1 MSLPYIPPTDP
12 LKHSPIKGPGT
23 QQALL
28 LRARVT
34 RVDTQRWTVDLA
46 SSMDDRTFLDV
57 PLASPYVDYKGAG
70 FYGHAIQKALVLLAV
85 PSDSTPPVVLAF
97 LPAMRGQ
104 RAEQEGTGV
113 AVETPTQQVA
123 LDQAKKSGKVQQ
135 GVSTSSASFA
145 SERPPLEEADWSWRG
160 AEGNFV
166 AMFNSGLLALGCSSL
181 CQTLYLPLTD
191 RLLQVF
197 QEFEQKSPMGS
208 VRWGL
213 RELSRNPTQKT
224 TTLRLY
230 ADDSYTDLRLRWGHL
245 EPLGEPGGGK
255 GVSTLAASLDIQEAK
270 SFFELVFS
278 PQGFDPETGD
288 ARAGAADGSTWRILL
303 TEDGSGMARFSGSLL
318 VRADK
323 NIHLEAKETLR
334 LAGKNLSF
342 SGTEETKIDG
352 GDALRLGGKLVVF
365 NGGARTVAAQG
376 DQVAFSV
383 ASAPFTGTLNGQAV
397 TGVIAFQTPPLG
409 VILPGGSGVKV
420 P

>member
-1 MSLPYIPPTDP
+1 MSLPYIPQTDP

-23 QQALL
+23 QECLL

-85 PSDSTPPVVLAF
+85 PSDSTPPVVLGF

-104 RAEQEGTGV
+104 RAEQEGSG
-113 AVETPTQQVA
+113 AAAETPAQQVA
-123 LDQAKKSGKVQQ
+123 LDQAKQQGKVQQ

-145 SERPPLEEADWSWRG
+145 SQRPPLEEADWYWKG

-166 AMFNSGLLALGCSSL
+166 AMYNSGLLALGCSSL

-197 QEFEQKSPMGS
+197 REFEQKSPMGS

-213 RELSRNPTQKT
+213 RELDRNPTQKT

-230 ADDSYTDLRLRWGHL
+230 ADDSYTDLRLRWGRA
-245 EPLGEPGGGK
+245 ETLGEPGGDVGA
-255 GVSTLAASLDIQEAK
+255 STLMGGLDIQESK
-270 SFFELVFS
+270 GFFELVFS
-278 PQGFDPETGD
+278 SQGFDPETGD
-288 ARAGAADGSTWRILL
+288 PRAGAADSSTWRILL
-303 TEDGSGMARFSGSLL
+303 TEDGSGVARFSGSLL
-318 VRADK
+318 IKAGK
-323 NIHLEAKETLR
+323 HLHLEAKEDVR
-334 LAGKNLSF
+334 VVGKNLSL
-342 SGTEETKIDG
+342 SSKEETKIDG
-352 GDALRLGGKLVVF
+352 GEALRLGGKLVVF
-365 NGGARTVAAQG
+365 NGGSRTVAATG
-376 DQVAFSV
+376 DRVAFSV
-383 ASAPFTGTLNGQAV
+383 AAAPFTGTLNGQAI

-409 VILPGGSGVKV
+409 VILPGASGVKV